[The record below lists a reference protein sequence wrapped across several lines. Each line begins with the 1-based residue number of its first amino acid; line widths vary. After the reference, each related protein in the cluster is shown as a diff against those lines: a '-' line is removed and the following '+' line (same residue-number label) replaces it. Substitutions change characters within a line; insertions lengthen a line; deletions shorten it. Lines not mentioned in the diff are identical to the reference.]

1 MVLTQCNHRVEAVV
15 SPKGEVLVPRRGES
29 ADWQLLAYTGAS
41 GPRSPMDSRHVYNR
55 YAILAK
61 AWTLNIDVMSF

>member
-15 SPKGEVLVPRRGES
+15 SPQRRSLGAPKGES
-29 ADWQLLAYTGAS
+29 ADWQLLADTGAS

-61 AWTLNIDVMSF
+61 AWTLNIHVMSF